1 MRGIMNCLIK
11 NGATDKLIQLNWL
24 GAYSGK
30 NYDGMIGEIKN
41 RVDQRY
47 ISWYRIVLST
57 GEEVDFPV
65 DEVEKII

>member
-1 MRGIMNCLIK
+1 MNCLIK
-11 NGATDKLIQLNWL
+11 HGATDHLVQLNWL

-30 NYDGMIGEIKN
+30 NYDGMLGTIKN

-47 ISWYRIVLST
+47 ISWYRVVLST

-65 DEVEKII
+65 DFVEKTI